1 MYTPIAPLLGQHGD
15 GLRLLEAHDQ
25 PSTKLIQQ
33 ITGEGGECFQGV
45 WISGLTQTTHLGIPD
60 TEIISPLQRAK
71 IWQASS
77 RNVDGI
83 DGRPFCAAFDADSGG
98 DVAEIPALVSVLAT
112 IGVSMVIIEDK
123 ILEEPGKKVNSLL
136 KSSGSQKQADP
147 REFAKVIARFKSA
160 AVGLNLLVTARIE
173 SLNVRV
179 PRANPTE
186 EKASLQASLRD
197 ALFRAGTY
205 TRVGADA
212 IMIHSKSPSPAEVL
226 DFLRRFRAT
235 DPLTPLV
242 VVPTTYST
250 TLRATLVASGAD
262 LIIYA
267 NHLMRAKIKAVAS
280 VSDQMMAQTPDLFSS
295 DKPARDC
302 LRAHNYGCLLRLLIE
317 RDSGHDQID
326 KEARKYLVVAQKLAL
341 ANMAAAVKE
350 LASGDQSGCEADGR
364 IISVQDLLKINA
376 LQVMAV

>member
-77 RNVDGI
+77 RN
-83 DGRPFCAAFDADSGG
+83 RG